1 MPGSASKG
9 RSEMAGAAKTDAPSD
24 LLDRQNR
31 LICEKLLRRL
41 HANTGQIAVGRNTDG
56 LAERTLE
63 MPSAHA
69 DELRE
74 LLQTNRVREAIVH
87 VVDHEPQ
94 TTSRQSAES
103 SARLS

>member
-1 MPGSASKG
+1 
-9 RSEMAGAAKTDAPSD
+9 MAGAAKTDAPSD

-41 HANTGQIAVGRNTDG
+41 HANTGQIAVGRSTDG

-69 DELRE
+69 DELSE
-74 LLQTNRVREAIVH
+74 LLQTNRV
-87 VVDHEPQ
+87 
-94 TTSRQSAES
+94 TSLRRRPDNPPKARRGCLES
-103 SARLS
+103 VEYE